1 MKNIFLIFISA
12 IFVVSTC
19 NPLDK
24 KKEDN
29 NAALGLVALT
39 ALGNSVTEIPF
50 TLISGT
56 DPTIP
61 FGCNKKTAG
70 HASERH
76 ISESLNFYLKDAR
89 LYVHDIKLVK
99 ADGTTTNFT
108 LSNDGVWQ
116 NGTVA
121 LLDFE
126 DATGDCV
133 GGTTATNTSL
143 KGYAEAGNYIGV
155 EFKVGVPTALNNLS
169 ATTATAPLN
178 NTAMYWSWTSGY
190 KYLKFEWRTT
200 EGAGA
205 TGTFHLGGVTC
216 TGSGVT
222 SNLSCSL
229 PNIPTVRITTTGN
242 TTWSPAS
249 KPVYLDVKALVNG
262 TNTNVSDGGSS
273 LTCMAGNATAACKK
287 LLNNVGVNEADG
299 KTLTTQSAF
308 YLKP

>member
-1 MKNIFLIFISA
+1 MKNILLILTSSIFFVSA
-12 IFVVSTC
+12 C
-19 NPLDK
+19 NPLTN

-29 NAALGLVALT
+29 NSSLSILAIVAGSGS
-39 ALGNSVTEIPF
+39 AVTEIPF
-50 TLISGT
+50 QLVVGSETSYE
-56 DPTIP
+56 
-61 FGCNKKTAG
+61 CNKLVAG
-70 HASERH
+70 HSEKH
-76 ISESLNFYLKDAR
+76 ISESSNFYLKDAR
-89 LYVHDIKLVK
+89 LYVHDVKLVK
-99 ADGTTTNFT
+99 ADGTTTDFT

-126 DATGDCV
+126 NATGDCV

-143 KGYAEAGNYIGV
+143 KGFGTAGNYIGV
-155 EFKVGVPTALNNLS
+155 EFKVGVPTALNNL
-169 ATTATAPLN
+169 TATSASAPLN
-178 NTAMYWSWTSGY
+178 STAMYWSWTSGY
-190 KYLKFEWRTT
+190 KFLKLEWKTT
-200 EGAGA
+200 DGVGA

-229 PNIPTVRITTTGN
+229 PNIPTVRVTTTGAV
-242 TTWSPAS
+242 TWSPTA

-262 TNTNVSDGGSS
+262 TNTNVAAGGAS
-273 LTCMAGNATAACKK
+273 LTCMSGNATAACKK